1 MKRRQNWQCL
11 GTLGLL
17 VVLIAGP
24 AGAAQYADTVFRN
37 AEIYTL
43 DPTQPWAQALAVAGS
58 RIVAVGDDAAV
69 EAWIG
74 PET

>member
-17 VVLIAGP
+17 AVLIAGP

-43 DPTQPWAQALAVAGS
+43 DPTQLWAQALAVAGS
-58 RIVAVGDDAAV
+58 RIVAVGSKVLCQAGD
-69 EAWIG
+69 E
-74 PET
+74 

>member
-1 MKRRQNWQCL
+1 MKRRQNWQCM

-17 VVLIAGP
+17 AVLIAGP

-43 DPTQPWAQALAVAGS
+43 DPTQPWAQALAVVGS
-58 RIVAVGDDAAV
+58 RSVAVGSKVVYQAG
-69 EAWIG
+69 E
-74 PET
+74 E